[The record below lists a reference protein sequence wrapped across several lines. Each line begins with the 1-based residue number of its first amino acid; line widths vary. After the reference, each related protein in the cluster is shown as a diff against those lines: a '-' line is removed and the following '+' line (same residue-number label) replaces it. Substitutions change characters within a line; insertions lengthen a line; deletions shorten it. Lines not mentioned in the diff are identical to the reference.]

1 MARTFFVKQ
10 ILKKVFLEDWALKLV
25 ALAITLALWFGVTGL
40 STPTTRRISVPLNL
54 SISSNAQIT
63 GPILAE
69 VEIEISGDKRR
80 IEDIDRKQLTASV
93 DLTEVKPGEQAV
105 TLSPD
110 TVYVPLPQGVK
121 LMAVTPSRIAIN
133 LESVEEK
140 ELDVRADIHGA
151 PSAGY
156 EIYSVSVLPPKIRV
170 RGPASVM
177 RTLEFIQTARIDV
190 TGKKDDLTA
199 RQITVTSSDPNAA
212 IFDTVVDVVV
222 RIGERRTERSFTVPI
237 SGLDGR
243 LANFVLYAPRSVLS
257 QLKADDLKV
266 EMFLNERGEEVPE
279 VRLPAELRTSAEV
292 RRLRTLP

>member
-1 MARTFFVKQ
+1 MGRTFFVKQ

-121 LMAVTPSRIAIN
+121 LTAVTPSRIAIN

-140 ELDVRADIHGA
+140 ELDVRADIHGLPA
-151 PSAGY
+151 AGY

-199 RQITVTSSDPNAA
+199 RQITVTSSDPKAA

-222 RIGERRTERSFTVPI
+222 RIGEKRVERNI
-237 SGLDGR
+237 SAQVAGSPGR
-243 LANFVLYAPRSVLS
+243 SIAVTLFGPRSELQKLRVEDV
-257 QLKADDLKV
+257 KA
-266 EMFLNERGEEVPE
+266 EPFLGDSGEESYRVI
-279 VRLPAELRTSAEV
+279 LPAELLRSTEI
-292 RRLRTLP
+292 RRARPLP

>member
-1 MARTFFVKQ
+1 MGRTFFVKQ

-121 LMAVTPSRIAIN
+121 LTAVTPSRIAIN

-140 ELDVRADIHGA
+140 ELDVRADIHGLPA
-151 PSAGY
+151 AGY

-190 TGKKDDLTA
+190 TGKKMISL
-199 RQITVTSSDPNAA
+199 P
-212 IFDTVVDVVV
+212 V
-222 RIGERRTERSFTVPI
+222 RSP
-237 SGLDGR
+237 
-243 LANFVLYAPRSVLS
+243 
-257 QLKADDLKV
+257 
-266 EMFLNERGEEVPE
+266 
-279 VRLPAELRTSAEV
+279 
-292 RRLRTLP
+292 